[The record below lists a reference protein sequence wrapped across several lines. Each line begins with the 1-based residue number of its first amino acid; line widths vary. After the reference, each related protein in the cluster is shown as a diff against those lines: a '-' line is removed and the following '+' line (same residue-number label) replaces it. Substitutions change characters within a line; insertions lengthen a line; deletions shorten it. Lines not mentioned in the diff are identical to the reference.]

1 MNPNGTQTT
10 TAPRAIVIGSGFG
23 GLAAAVRLQAMGY
36 QTQILE
42 QRPQVGGRAY
52 QFKEAGYTFDM
63 GPSLITAPD
72 IIEDVFAAAGRRRAD
87 YLDFL
92 PLDPF
97 YRIFFHDGSHID
109 YNGDAAQMKAQMAV
123 NNPGDAGR
131 YDAFMAAI
139 RPIHQAIIADRL
151 RLPARDDGV
160 ALDRAPFGW
169 PVLRVVRSCEC
180 SDLMQTPPRS
190 KEPSRGQ
197 EGSRG
202 DKSRTDYREDE
213 ARREVGIRRRMCV

>member
-151 RLPARDDGV
+151 GARPFDRLSTMLAFIPK
-160 ALDRAPFGW
+160 ALKLGAFW
-169 PVLRVVRSCEC
+169 PVAHFVRRFFKDPSCCPHSQVLRPCW
-180 SDLMQTPPRS
+180 
-190 KEPSRGQ
+190 
-197 EGSRG
+197 
-202 DKSRTDYREDE
+202 
-213 ARREVGIRRRMCV
+213 

>member
-72 IIEDVFAAAGRRRAD
+72 IIEDVFAAAGRRRVD

-97 YRIFFHDGSHID
+97 YRIF
-109 YNGDAAQMKAQMAV
+109 
-123 NNPGDAGR
+123 
-131 YDAFMAAI
+131 
-139 RPIHQAIIADRL
+139 
-151 RLPARDDGV
+151 
-160 ALDRAPFGW
+160 
-169 PVLRVVRSCEC
+169 
-180 SDLMQTPPRS
+180 
-190 KEPSRGQ
+190 
-197 EGSRG
+197 
-202 DKSRTDYREDE
+202 
-213 ARREVGIRRRMCV
+213 